1 MIKNILAVM
10 MLGIVLAGSAAAE
23 DAPTTLSNSGTIS
36 PYKPERGGIFLAADF
51 LAVIPGNT
59 KLDISTQPWV
69 DSSNNTIA
77 ISKMPYVS
85 GTKYAK
91 DYAKE
96 GSVFT
101 YTTDERYRYFKG
113 NGLPST
119 PMGEYPVQ
127 EGTAAYKYY
136 SVAPGGHDYR
146 TGIPGSDYSS
156 AAAIGISP
164 YNLTVQ
170 LPKYP
175 KPSNTP
181 NPIASLPI
189 GVTLTGTVWHFELAN
204 ASGTAW
210 YNPTSLLPIDQCWG
224 HPYAQQYHLHG
235 YSWKCFPNQG
245 TEGHSP
251 LFGYALDGFGIY
263 GPRGDDGKMVT
274 NAQLDECHG
283 HSHPVLWDGTVQ
295 DIYHYH
301 LNNEYPYSI
310 GCFKGP
316 VDYGQALGSPD
327 LKAHTKPHGA
337 PSKSHDHKDHGT
349 PDIIAIPRGTFQ

>member
-1 MIKNILAVM
+1 MIKNILVGM
-10 MLGIVLAGSAAAE
+10 MLGITLVGSVAAE

-36 PYKPERGGIFLAADF
+36 PYKPERGGIFLAPD
-51 LAVIPGNT
+51 LLLVIPGNT

-69 DSSNNTIA
+69 DSSNNTIV

-127 EGTAAYKYY
+127 KGTEAYKYY
-136 SVAPGGHDYR
+136 SVAPGGHDFR

-175 KPSNTP
+175 KPSATP

-210 YNPTSLLPIDQCWG
+210 YNPTSLLPIDNAGDILMLNNITCMVIHGSVSPIKEQKDI
-224 HPYAQQYHLHG
+224 HPCLVMHLMDLESMVLG
-235 YSWKCFPNQG
+235 AMMAKWLPMLNWMN
-245 TEGHSP
+245 
-251 LFGYALDGFGIY
+251 A
-263 GPRGDDGKMVT
+263 MVT
-274 NAQLDECHG
+274 LIQ
-283 HSHPVLWDGTVQ
+283 
-295 DIYHYH
+295 
-301 LNNEYPYSI
+301 
-310 GCFKGP
+310 
-316 VDYGQALGSPD
+316 
-327 LKAHTKPHGA
+327 
-337 PSKSHDHKDHGT
+337 
-349 PDIIAIPRGTFQ
+349 

>member
-1 MIKNILAVM
+1 MIKNILVGM
-10 MLGIVLAGSAAAE
+10 MLGITLVGSVAAE

-36 PYKPERGGIFLAADF
+36 PYKPERGGIFLAPD
-51 LAVIPGNT
+51 LLLVIPGNT

-69 DSSNNTIA
+69 DSSNNTIV

-127 EGTAAYKYY
+127 KGTEAYKYY
-136 SVAPGGHDYR
+136 SVAPGGHDFR

-175 KPSNTP
+175 KPSATP

-251 LFGYALDGFGIY
+251 LFGYAFDGFGIY

-283 HSHPVLWDGTVQ
+283 HSHPVMWDGAMQ

-316 VDYGQALGSPD
+316 VDYAKALGSPD

-337 PSKSHDHKDHGT
+337 PSKTHDHKDHGT
-349 PDIIAIPRGTFQ
+349 PDIITIPRGTFQ

>member
-251 LFGYALDGFGIY
+251 LFGYAFDGFGIY

-283 HSHPVLWDGTVQ
+283 HSHPVLWDGAVQ